1 MTYRKLDHQGIDNAA
16 KNSDKVKSV
25 PGILEVTLKGGGI
38 ISSHSTKSLKTN
50 IMHLYPEVKYVM
62 NYLIQVMPTKLAIN
76 LNLNLISMAYKIA
89 LVIYF

>member
-1 MTYRKLDHQGIDNAA
+1 
-16 KNSDKVKSV
+16 
-25 PGILEVTLKGGGI
+25 
-38 ISSHSTKSLKTN
+38 
-50 IMHLYPEVKYVM
+50 MHLYPEVKYVM